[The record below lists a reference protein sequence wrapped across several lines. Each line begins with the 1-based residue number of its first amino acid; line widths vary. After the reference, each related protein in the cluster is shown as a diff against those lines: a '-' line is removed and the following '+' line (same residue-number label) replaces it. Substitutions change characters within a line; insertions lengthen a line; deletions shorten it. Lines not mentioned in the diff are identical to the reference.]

1 MIVSELVFSVLDISL
16 WIKFPETV
24 VEFASPKNIGHSSV
38 PKKTPGIVV
47 FGSQPMDPPTRSWK
61 SSHGQGSFWGEIQVA
76 VFSGLGA
83 QNAAQK
89 TGGPLT
95 MYIHPKT
102 DWLENPAWMKFVC
115 PVEDGGFSNVMF
127 FLLGCM
133 VYLALRFNSWPLEND
148 GTRSYFPG
156 GTPYIEC
163 LWYQDY
169 LVRAIGDTGL

>member
-102 DWLENPAWMKFVC
+102 DWLENPA
-115 PVEDGGFSNVMF
+115 
-127 FLLGCM
+127 
-133 VYLALRFNSWPLEND
+133 
-148 GTRSYFPG
+148 
-156 GTPYIEC
+156 
-163 LWYQDY
+163 
-169 LVRAIGDTGL
+169 